1 MGLAEY
7 MIVSKPGG
15 WTVLHDGTAQHD
27 YDTKEA
33 AFEAAVAAASLALR
47 QGHQVAVTAPGT
59 DVEDATTGA
68 RE

>member
-7 MIVSKPGG
+7 MIVSKPEG

-33 AFEAAVAAASLALR
+33 ANPLTFLHNRPRGGPVSLAVL
-47 QGHQVAVTAPGT
+47 P
-59 DVEDATTGA
+59 
-68 RE
+68 